1 MGVEVVI
8 IFEVNTVC
16 GAGTEVHP
24 LGARCPLRLS
34 VGARF

>member
-16 GAGTEVHP
+16 GAGTEVP
-24 LGARCPLRLS
+24 PLS
-34 VGARF
+34 VRCRLGSLTGAHS